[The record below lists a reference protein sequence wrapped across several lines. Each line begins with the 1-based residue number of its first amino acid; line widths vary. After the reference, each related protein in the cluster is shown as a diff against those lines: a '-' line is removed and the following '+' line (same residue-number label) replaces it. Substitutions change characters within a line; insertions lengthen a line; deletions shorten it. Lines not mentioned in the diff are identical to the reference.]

1 MKKGARNMEHD
12 VCKRIIQNSPIGDYL
27 PEAAMAIDKES
38 RVILWNKAIEK
49 MTGIPAGEMI
59 GKGNY
64 AYAVPFFGDAQPQP
78 MDLYF
83 LDDEAILSHYPTIT
97 REEDVVM
104 AEVFC
109 PALHNNQGTW
119 VVMKASPLR
128 DPAGNIIGAIE
139 SIRDIADQKLAEAA
153 MASRTLFFDAQLNA
167 ALDGVMVSDENQKI
181 MLINRSFYEILNVPQ
196 YLIDGKDDSL
206 LLKYVIGFSKNPE
219 ALIKTIEHL
228 TRHPDET
235 SREDDEF
242 QNGTILERFSAPVID
257 KAGHHYG
264 RIWTIHDITARK
276 KLEAALSEERTLL
289 RTTLISIGDGVIST
303 DNMGRIVFINRMA
316 EFLTGWTQVE
326 AVGKPCEEV
335 FNIINKHT
343 KAKREDI
350 VQKVLQSGEAQELVR
365 HTLLI
370 SKDGIER
377 PVEDSAAPII
387 NENGDTIG
395 VVLVFRDFSEK
406 QQRLE
411 KIEYLSYHDQ
421 LTGLYNRRY
430 YQEELKRLDTKRNL
444 PISIIMGDVNGLKLV
459 NDSFG
464 HEKGDE
470 LLRKAADAI
479 KKGCRADEIV
489 ARLGGDEFVVLLP
502 KTDAVQAEQFVK
514 RINELLKKEKVVNLD
529 VSVSFGCKAKI
540 SEHEKMQDIFKA
552 AEDQMYENKNLN
564 HSRNNRNMIDLIL
577 NALFEKNHREMLHSK
592 RVGEI
597 CEAIALNMNFNKE
610 TVYTV
615 KIAGLMHDIGKIG
628 IEDEMLNKP
637 GKLSPDEWVAMKK
650 HPEIG
655 QRILSAVKDFSEIG
669 DYIFE
674 HQEKWDGT
682 GYPQGLKGDEIL
694 LQARIIAVADSYDA
708 MTTQRNYREAFSEEE
723 AIQEIKRCSGTQFD
737 PTIARIFVEKVL
749 GKQWE

>member
-1 MKKGARNMEHD
+1 MEHD
-12 VCKRIIQNSPIGDYL
+12 VSKRIIQPSPIGDYF

-83 LDDEAILSHYPTIT
+83 LDDEAILSRYPTIT
-97 REEDVVM
+97 REEDVVT

-109 PALHNNQGTW
+109 PALNNNQGTW

-153 MASRTLFFDAQLNA
+153 MTSRTLFFDAQLNA

-181 MLINRSFYEILNVPQ
+181 MLINRSFYEILQVPQ
-196 YLIDGKDDSL
+196 HLIDGKDDSL

-289 RTTLISIGDGVIST
+289 KTTLISIGDGVIST
-303 DNMGRIVFINRMA
+303 DNMGEIVFINRMA

-335 FNIINKHT
+335 FNIVNKHT

-350 VQKVLQSGEAQELVR
+350 VQKVIQSGEAQELVR

-387 NENGDTIG
+387 NENGDIIG

-597 CEAIALNMNFNKE
+597 CEAIALNMDFTKE

-628 IEDEMLNKP
+628 IEDEALNKP